1 MKKISIVIP
10 AYNEEKRIPKS
21 LEEIKRYIDSH
32 LEFEFEVIVVDDG
45 SKDNTINVVQKHD
58 WVKLLTHTPNKGKG
72 YSLREGVSCANGDYI
87 YLCDADLSTPILEL
101 DKLIMEISD
110 CNCVIG
116 SRALAQSK
124 IKDIKWYR
132 KVLGRFG
139 NLLIKIVLRLP
150 FEDTQCGFKLLDKKS
165 KEVFMTTKNNRY
177 AYDFEFLYLA
187 TREKLKIK
195 EIPVIWNATND
206 STVKNIDYIKTFF
219 QLLEIWWRYR

>member
-21 LEEIKRYIDSH
+21 LEEIKRYMDAH
-32 LEFEFEVIVVDDG
+32 LDFEFEVIVVDDG
-45 SKDNTINVVQKHD
+45 SKDNTIDVVKKYD
-58 WVKLLTHTPNKGKG
+58 WIRLLTHTPNKGKG
-72 YSLREGVSCANGDYI
+72 YSLREGVGCANGDYI

-101 DKLIMEISD
+101 DKLIMKISD

-132 KVLGRFG
+132 KALGRFG
-139 NLLIKIVLRLP
+139 NLLIKVVLHLP
-150 FEDTQCGFKLLDKKS
+150 FEDTQCGFKLLDRRS
-165 KEVFMTTKNNRY
+165 KEVFMKTKNDRW

-187 TREKLKIK
+187 IKERLKVK
-195 EIPVIWNATND
+195 EIPVIWNATNG
-206 STVKNIDYIKTFF
+206 STVESIDYIRTFF
-219 QLLEIWWRYR
+219 ELFGIWWRYR